1 MLNETLH
8 EHHKNFTAR
17 EQRLQMVRAQE
28 RRMRRQRREA
38 RSVPRHMEGWSV
50 RMY

>member
-8 EHHKNFTAR
+8 EHHKNQPGE
-17 EQRLQMVRAQE
+17 EQRLHMVRAQE

-38 RSVPRHMEGWSV
+38 RYAPRYSDGWSA
-50 RMY
+50 RLY